1 MTHSELKSA
10 ILAAKGIF
18 IELIDLMIADHWPIE
33 IITEAGLLALFT
45 VKSSDAHRPAEIVSW
60 LRDAADAAEDC
71 IIERV
76 AKDD

>member
-18 IELIDLMIADHWPIE
+18 TELIDLMISDHWPVE

-45 VKSSDAHRPAEIVSW
+45 VKSSDAHHPAEIVSW

-76 AKDD
+76 TEDD